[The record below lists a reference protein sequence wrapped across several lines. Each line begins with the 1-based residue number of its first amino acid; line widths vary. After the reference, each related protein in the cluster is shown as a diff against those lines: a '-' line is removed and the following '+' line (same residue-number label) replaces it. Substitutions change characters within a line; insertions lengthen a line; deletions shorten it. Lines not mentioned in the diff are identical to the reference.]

1 MQGYGTQL
9 ALVGILVVINAVF
22 AGSEIALV
30 SLRESQLQR
39 LERSRRTG
47 RVLAKLAKDPNR
59 FLATIQIGITLAGF
73 LASATAA
80 VALARPLVP
89 LLEALGG
96 AAEPVA
102 IVLITLA
109 LTFVTLVF
117 GELAPKRI
125 AMQRAEQWALAV
137 ARPLDVMASLARPAV
152 WALGAT
158 SDLVV
163 RLTGGD
169 PKAARDEIGPDEL
182 LDIVSG
188 HRAFTVEQQTII
200 AGALEIADRRLRA
213 VLVPRLEVFTLDSGT
228 SAEAARIVLATSGHS
243 RAPVVRNGMLDD
255 TVGVIH
261 LRDLVGVPA
270 DRQIDGISRPP
281 MLLPESLPVVD
292 ALRQFKAE
300 RQHIALV
307 VDERGAVDGIVT
319 LEDVLEEIVGEI
331 YDETDRD
338 VRAVRTEQD
347 GALLVPGTFPI
358 HDLIDIGVELPG
370 RPTGDY
376 TTVAGLVLA
385 CLGHIPTAAGESV
398 RIDNWTLEVAS
409 VDHHAISGVRMRAS
423 SPTPG
428 DSTATATA
436 DTNPASAE
444 RVRSRETPAD
454 GHAAEE
460 DAGQD
465 AGRAVSDGR
474 VGDGRVGDGRAVGD
488 APASASPST
497 GRPG

>member
-9 ALVGILVVINAVF
+9 ALVGVLVVINAVF

-80 VALARPLVP
+80 VSLARPLVP

-102 IVLITLA
+102 VVLITLV

-137 ARPLDVMASLARPAV
+137 ARPLDVLASLARPAV

-169 PKAARDEIGPDEL
+169 PKAAREEISPDEL
-182 LDIVSG
+182 RDIVAG

-200 AGALEIADRRLRA
+200 SGALEIADRRLRA
-213 VLVPRLEVFTLDSGT
+213 VLVPRLEVFCLDSGT
-228 SAEAARIVLATSGHS
+228 SAEAARIVLAASGHS

-255 TVGVIH
+255 TVGVVH
-261 LRDLVGVPA
+261 LRDLVGVPD
-270 DRQIDGISRPP
+270 DRPVDAAARPP

-338 VRAVRTEQD
+338 VRAVRTESD
-347 GALLVPGTFPI
+347 GTLLVPGTFPI
-358 HDLIDIGVELPG
+358 HDLPDIGVELPA
-370 RPTGDY
+370 RPAGDY
-376 TTVAGLVLA
+376 TTVAGLLLA
-385 CLGHIPTAAGESV
+385 RLGHIPTSSGESV
-398 RIDNWTLEVAS
+398 AIDGWTLTVAA
-409 VDHHAISGVRMRAS
+409 VDHHAISAVRLCRA
-423 SPTPG
+423 PDRDAAA
-428 DSTATATA
+428 DSTDAAVAA
-436 DTNPASAE
+436 DPVTN
-444 RVRSRETPAD
+444 
-454 GHAAEE
+454 G
-460 DAGQD
+460 
-465 AGRAVSDGR
+465 
-474 VGDGRVGDGRAVGD
+474 
-488 APASASPST
+488 ST
-497 GRPG
+497 EPR